1 MINYSKLAILFLVI
15 IILIIASLFSFLET
29 SVISI
34 TEYKLKMLKEKYMW
48 AKYAY
53 KLKHE
58 LNKVLIFS
66 LFGNSLFNA
75 AFTTITTVL
84 VADLLIDYT
93 RGIILPLTTILIA
106 FIIIV
111 FSEALP
117 KIIAAKSPVVVLS
130 VIAIPLY
137 YIFIFSKPII
147 WALDKIVYTIT
158 KLFTFNNNEATTL
171 EELKIIIAD
180 EKMPFKAKHRSI
192 LLNSLKIK
200 DITIKEVLIP
210 LRMVESINIS
220 GDIEL
225 ICKQI
230 YTTHHTQIIVYDG
243 KIDNIIGYIHIKDIL
258 AIDKEAMN
266 KENLV
271 KIIRPIHFVSDFF
284 PIVQQIHRAQKF
296 KSRIFG
302 VINEYGDVLGVA
314 CLEDM
319 LEMIFGDYTTE
330 SPQQRNLAIK
340 NSQNELIVDGTMLIR
355 ELNEMYNLDIDLFTD
370 ALTING
376 LILKTLNGIPN
387 IGVSFKLKNLVFE
400 VISVGTYWVERVK
413 ISILIDLEKGN

>member
-1 MINYSKLAILFLVI
+1 MINYSKLAVLFLVI
-15 IILIIASLFSFLET
+15 IILIIASLFSLLET
-29 SVISI
+29 SVVSI
-34 TEYKLKMLKEKYMW
+34 TEYKLKMLKEKYLW

-84 VADLLIDYT
+84 VADLLIDFT

-130 VIAIPLY
+130 FIAIPLY

-147 WALDKIVYTIT
+147 WALDRIVYTIT
-158 KLFTFNNNEATTL
+158 KLFSINNNESTTL

-200 DITIKEVLIP
+200 DITIKEVL
-210 LRMVESINIS
+210 
-220 GDIEL
+220 
-225 ICKQI
+225 K
-230 YTTHHTQIIVYDG
+230 
-243 KIDNIIGYIHIKDIL
+243 
-258 AIDKEAMN
+258 
-266 KENLV
+266 
-271 KIIRPIHFVSDFF
+271 
-284 PIVQQIHRAQKF
+284 
-296 KSRIFG
+296 
-302 VINEYGDVLGVA
+302 
-314 CLEDM
+314 
-319 LEMIFGDYTTE
+319 
-330 SPQQRNLAIK
+330 
-340 NSQNELIVDGTMLIR
+340 
-355 ELNEMYNLDIDLFTD
+355 
-370 ALTING
+370 
-376 LILKTLNGIPN
+376 
-387 IGVSFKLKNLVFE
+387 
-400 VISVGTYWVERVK
+400 
-413 ISILIDLEKGN
+413 